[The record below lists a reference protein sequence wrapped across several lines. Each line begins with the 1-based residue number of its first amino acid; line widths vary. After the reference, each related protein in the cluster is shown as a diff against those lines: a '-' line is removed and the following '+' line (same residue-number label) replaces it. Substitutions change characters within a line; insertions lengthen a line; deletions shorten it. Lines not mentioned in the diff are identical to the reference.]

1 MCLFGSQEA
10 VNIPSLLPAAN
21 FDGENVLAAMWT
33 ETLGADDDDSARLLS
48 SQNKQP
54 FHRSS
59 FYLTEQTPVL
69 REVRRIS
76 QHRLLKLNQAN
87 SRGKPRKS
95 EVVKKKEIEGE
106 SRFFSSLKTLLMTK
120 TTNRIFLCRG
130 TKRTEAS
137 LSGVSSYFVH
147 PLYIVWLV
155 LWYCRKNCFS
165 SFGSV
170 TTTTTKRNHSFQLES

>member
-1 MCLFGSQEA
+1 MMTTLRGCSAAKISSHFTEA
-10 VNIPSLLPAAN
+10 A
-21 FDGENVLAAMWT
+21 F
-33 ETLGADDDDSARLLS
+33 TL
-48 SQNKQP
+48 QNKRQSCVKFAV
-54 FHRSS
+54 FHNIFSTNR
-59 FYLTEQTPVL
+59 TEQIQEESLANL
-69 REVRRIS
+69 RW
-76 QHRLLKLNQAN
+76 L
-87 SRGKPRKS
+87 
-95 EVVKKKEIEGE
+95 KKKEIEGE

-120 TTNRIFLCRG
+120 TTNRIFLCRR
-130 TKRTEAS
+130 TNRTEAS